1 MIELIEMLKKMEQ
14 GRFYGSLEI
23 KFEAGKIVLIRKS
36 ESFKPTEAN
45 YNGNNRSVQ
54 HDGNQPR

>member
-1 MIELIEMLKKMEQ
+1 MNELIEMLKKMEQ

-36 ESFKPTEAN
+36 ESFKPADPTYRN
-45 YNGNNRSVQ
+45 TGSNSNVDSNR
-54 HDGNQPR
+54 